1 MLKGFSRGMV
11 FCVVGLGLAGCG
23 EGYDCAKPEVHGTV
37 YRLLK
42 EPTLLPRT
50 LLQSSNIQA
59 NPVGRALM
67 GQWYGKTLLAASWS
81 EREPKL
87 RAELTVN
94 KAKLAGYPDNRALL
108 VQIENTKA
116 QIANQKALCQQ
127 EYRDSCAASM
137 RRRFPCEPTR
147 SPTCGSIASYESK
160 LRSLQEGQERNEQYL
175 RNLKKQI
182 SDAEAELSAKHENIR
197 SPGIWWS

>member
-1 MLKGFSRGMV
+1 M
-11 FCVVGLGLAGCG
+11 FCLIGLGLAGCG
-23 EGYDCAKPEVHGTV
+23 DGYDCAKPEVHGTV

-87 RAELTVN
+87 RAELVAN
-94 KAKLAGYPDNRALL
+94 KAKLAGYSGDKDLS
-108 VQIENTKA
+108 QKIEEAKTRLE
-116 QIANQKALCQQ
+116 NQKALCDQ
-127 EYRDSCAASM
+127 DKINACPPGV
-137 RRRFPCEPTR
+137 RRRFHV
-147 SPTCGSIASYESK
+147 S
-160 LRSLQEGQERNEQYL
+160 
-175 RNLKKQI
+175 
-182 SDAEAELSAKHENIR
+182 
-197 SPGIWWS
+197 SPGYPCVNRWSRIDAPSKTFKTNKPEMNCSCRI